1 MIIKFQRS
9 SFICEQLLC
18 HFYWIDFQ
26 ISVLPLPICIIV
38 YSALYFFFLD
48 NIFIWHIRNEVISL
62 YQPSVPIFLKH
73 TVYSVLE
80 GIGMPSSSS
89 VSPEM
94 NELWMR
100 LHLQPSLDGL
110 FFLMVRPL
118 SPRVTMYSDAPAHI
132 YCNVLGPWYLIN
144 VCLGDVMVF
153 LIEL

>member
-1 MIIKFQRS
+1 MIKFHMWTTLVPLLLDWFSHICFTITCMYHSIQCIV
-9 SFICEQLLC
+9 FI
-18 HFYWIDFQ
+18 
-26 ISVLPLPICIIV
+26 
-38 YSALYFFFLD
+38 FLD

-73 TVYSVLE
+73 TVCSVLE

-94 NELWMR
+94 TELWMR

-110 FFLMVRPL
+110 FSLMVRPL
-118 SPRVTMYSDAPAHI
+118 SPRVTMYSDAPTHL